1 MTKTYKT
8 ALRYLNNQEKTD
20 ISYAKIGEENK
31 KLIVSFASNGKIT
44 KDYFQRK
51 LSLLELKYNENN
63 FDILYLRNQNKWYL
77 QGLNGIGENIN
88 HTISFLKKEF
98 SKYDKVLCTGYSAGG
113 YASLL
118 FGSLCNAHSVVA
130 IDSQT
135 DLDYLTN
142 FQSAWSHE
150 LRMKKKQCPTTW
162 IKYNKIK
169 NVLNS
174 NVLYFVSNKRNK
186 DAEHEQD
193 KILHGDYHYDQIKNF
208 PSVSDIRVSP
218 IKEITNFIKKA

>member
-31 KLIVSFASNGKIT
+31 KLIVSFASNGKID

-51 LSLLELKYNENN
+51 SSLLELKYNENN

-98 SKYDKVLCTGYSAGG
+98 SKYDKVLCTGCSAGG

-130 IDSQT
+130 INSQT

-142 FQSAWSHE
+142 LQSRWGDE
-150 LRMKKKQCPTTW
+150 LRMK
-162 IKYNKIK
+162 
-169 NVLNS
+169 
-174 NVLYFVSNKRNK
+174 
-186 DAEHEQD
+186 
-193 KILHGDYHYDQIKNF
+193 
-208 PSVSDIRVSP
+208 
-218 IKEITNFIKKA
+218 